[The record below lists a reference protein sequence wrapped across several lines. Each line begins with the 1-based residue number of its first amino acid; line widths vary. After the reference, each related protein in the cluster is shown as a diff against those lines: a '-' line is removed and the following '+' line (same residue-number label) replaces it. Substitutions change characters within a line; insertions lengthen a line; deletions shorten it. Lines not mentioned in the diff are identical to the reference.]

1 MRQRD
6 EEKKRQ
12 LAKEAAAAVAK
23 KAAKKA
29 DEPMADPAEPR
40 RSTRNKPTASQA
52 DKLVD
57 DTTIQTDPVTD
68 TVMTE
73 DDQPQLPPAMPQ
85 QLPPPSMSASPS
97 ASASSSTPAV
107 SLSRPRLLDAAGL
120 SSSESD
126 ESESSVMT
134 EDDQP
139 QLPPAMPQQLP
150 PPVPPAQQPTSWRN
164 WLPLSSLL
172 SGQQSSGEI
181 EEFD

>member
-1 MRQRD
+1 MERMRQRD
-6 EEKKRQ
+6 E
-12 LAKEAAAAVAK
+12 
-23 KAAKKA
+23 AKKA
-29 DEPMADPAEPR
+29 DEPMADQAEPR

-85 QLPPPSMSASPS
+85 QLPPP
-97 ASASSSTPAV
+97 
-107 SLSRPRLLDAAGL
+107 
-120 SSSESD
+120 
-126 ESESSVMT
+126 
-134 EDDQP
+134 
-139 QLPPAMPQQLP
+139 
-150 PPVPPAQQPTSWRN
+150 VPPAQQPTSWRN